1 MTVRRW
7 QMRSMSSTIDRLT
20 KPLFSRRGFQ
30 DPALINQWET
40 LAGSVLARHTSPEKI
55 TYPDGHRRDGTLHLI
70 IDSSSLAIELQHL
83 EPQLLERVN
92 TFFGYRAVARLKIT
106 QGVIKERRRIT
117 PKDRPPLSEDEARK
131 LEQRT
136 ISIEDDDLRSALKS
150 LGETIMSDKSR
161 D

>member
-1 MTVRRW
+1 MTIRRW
-7 QMRSMSSTIDRLT
+7 QMRTFSNTLDKLT
-20 KPLFSRRGFQ
+20 KPLFGRRGFQ

-40 LAGSVLARHTSPEKI
+40 LAGSVLAQHTSPEKI

-106 QGVIKERRRIT
+106 QGIIKERRKDAPGG
-117 PKDRPPLSEDEARK
+117 PKPLSEDEKRS
-131 LEQRT
+131 LEQRVD
-136 ISIEDDDLRSALKS
+136 SVEDPKLRKALKS
-150 LGETIMSDKSR
+150 LGESIVTDKS
-161 D
+161 